1 MKLQNYT
8 HHEVL
13 PHLFLHLLT
22 FYVSIDISPIIR
34 NRGQSEVLISVH
46 LPSIRPENIYLTLS
60 NDTWIYLS
68 TRAFT
73 DTYFYISWGK
83 SRESKCINS
92 TTKTYNPIR
101 KVYLTCPTAIN
112 SFLPVDAFIYHPY
125 LSGNKVL
132 PQSPTLRLERYMWH
146 DLPTCW
152 CVYLSFISLLAH
164 EKGPTWGINLNT
176 HLP

>member
-13 PHLFLHLLT
+13 PHLFLHLLA

-73 DTYFYISWGK
+73 HTYFYISEANQENLNISILLQK
-83 SRESKCINS
+83 P
-92 TTKTYNPIR
+92 TTRFERYTWHALLPSIPSYLLMPLFIIHIFLGTKFYHNHLQSDWKGIR
-101 KVYLTCPTAIN
+101 DMT
-112 SFLPVDAFIYHPY
+112 FLPVGVFIYHSY
-125 LSGNKVL
+125 LYWHMKKDPLKVL
-132 PQSPTLRLERYMWH
+132 
-146 DLPTCW
+146 
-152 CVYLSFISLLAH
+152 I
-164 EKGPTWGINLNT
+164 
-176 HLP
+176 